1 MSHAPRGTNFRQ
13 QALANALVFVM
24 MLSIFVPYAAAA
36 GMTSCDK
43 DPGAGVDGIC
53 DSYDEADDGTPD
65 FQDWIEGTYEFSM
78 VSTEQIELELTW
90 AIYEFDRELLGLS
103 NVYLDAYLAND
114 GLEADDGA
122 PADLIR
128 NFFDQET
135 DGAGSATVEDKLKS
149 EISGAI
155 ESSLTS
161 MGEVVV
167 STNFA
172 NQYTNGAVTTPCSSD
187 PATDSAE
194 EGASENN
201 AFYPPICLS
210 TSAIIQV
217 DQSSFNL
224 GSNPDLKLE
233 RAYQGLL
240 VMGTE
245 ITSSFDFVAQRG
257 HLASYIFNPPSYA
270 TIDAVDAQGQLLLRA
285 GTPNY
290 NSGSW
295 VIDHR
300 AATNFDSNLSQS
312 VELLI
317 SHRNRTDTTTV
328 EVPEGSKALDLQITL
343 DLRDESA
350 ATLDF
355 VAGMYYLDD
364 KTMQDWGISLMEVA
378 EQATV
383 PLVTADGIRLAYH
396 NGLVDLSNFTS
407 QFPIDV
413 IAEGVSST
421 VAGIDT
427 IEMNNMSWISSRSA
441 VGSMPSGGL
450 NYSHSTGCT
459 EVAPAGVDL
468 HYCTLGAEA
477 MGVEHPVYLQTTS
490 QPFSMR
496 LIDILAE
503 NNENEELA
511 VIIDE
516 LEEADFERVLNSGLT
531 LETVLDSSYLSA
543 IVPENLPPS
552 ELTLEIIL
560 PTWVRT
566 AAGGDRLVLKDTLAG
581 NDTNRISFAGT
592 NPYDWRHVI
601 RDANQNVLCPS
612 TNKTC
617 VTTAVEMDAMSF
629 NLNEWTQS
637 VEFEFG
643 LDADVSVYR
652 IGIPTDRIPQVD
664 EHSVMLEALPS
675 DLIRLGL
682 EIASR
687 VDNPMN
693 RTFEIGELL
702 CRPGLSICNESLTF
716 EFTAEG
722 LATFV
727 KRTGELFTLFLHEY
741 SQLLM
746 DNKHINF
753 KEIDISAFEIQTRLK
768 GVGAPDLIVSDE
780 EPLSLTLKIPK
791 VQFELSIGGDLGKL
805 RDGDTS
811 GIQLSLV
818 ADAIRSMF
826 IEPMAMLMQ
835 GVTGMLTNSI
845 VQWDGVTLPDEDSDG
860 TISVPLNFNTMPHE
874 LQKEFEV
881 AVNGPF
887 TVTLPRGITLKNL
900 ESAEGNIEDVMV
912 DGRQQITYTLPAGDV
927 EDTITFQLH
936 LTWLYFLVQFWKYP
950 AIILILLLLYVR
962 RRRKKKRIRKIR
974 RARSASASK
983 PKLGN
988 AEFADLSGFHSEALH
1003 GDLEQLQVTPNAP
1016 SVPPLPQAPPSA
1028 VATSALTS
1036 VVSIEEAVS
1045 SEGLKKSPFDEVSFD
1060 VTDAAD
1066 EDLGDVLFD

>member
-1 MSHAPRGTNFRQ
+1 MSHLPRGKSFRQ
-13 QALANALVFVM
+13 QALAHALVFVM

-43 DPGAGVDGIC
+43 DPGAAVDGIC
-53 DSYDEADDGTPD
+53 DTYDEADDGTPN
-65 FQDWIEGTYEFSM
+65 FQDWIEGTYEFNM
-78 VSTEQIELELTW
+78 LSTGQIELELTW
-90 AIYEFDRELLGLS
+90 AIYEFDREILGLS
-103 NVYLDAYLAND
+103 NQFLDAYLAND

-128 NFFDQET
+128 NFIDQET
-135 DGAGSATVEDKLKS
+135 NGSGSPTVGNKLKS
-149 EISGAI
+149 EISKAI
-155 ESSLTS
+155 KSSLNS
-161 MGEVVV
+161 MGEVDV

-172 NQYTNGAVTTPCSSD
+172 SQYQNGAVMTPCSTD

-201 AFYPPICLS
+201 AFYPPVCLS
-210 TSAIIQV
+210 TSALIQV
-217 DQSSFNL
+217 DESSFNL
-224 GSNPDLKLE
+224 GSNPDLNLE

-240 VMGTE
+240 IMGTE
-245 ITSSFDFVAQRG
+245 ITSTFDFVAQRG

-270 TIDAVDAQGQLLLRA
+270 TIDAVDTQGQLLSRA
-285 GTPNY
+285 GTPPY

-295 VIDHR
+295 VLDHR
-300 AATNFDSNLSQS
+300 AATNLDSNLSQG
-312 VELLI
+312 VELSI
-317 SHRNRTDTTTV
+317 SHRNRSGTTTV

-355 VAGMYYLDD
+355 VAGMYYLDNQ
-364 KTMQDWGISLMEVA
+364 TMQDWGISLMEVT

-383 PLVTADGIRLAYH
+383 PVVTADGIRLAYH

-427 IEMNNMSWISSRSA
+427 IEMNNMSWVSSRSA
-441 VGSMPSGGL
+441 VGAMPSGGL

-459 EVAPAGVDL
+459 EAAPAGVDL
-468 HYCTLGAEA
+468 HYCVLGAEA

-490 QPFSMR
+490 KPFSMR

-503 NNENEELA
+503 NNDNEELA
-511 VIIDE
+511 EVIEKLNED
-516 LEEADFERVLNSGLT
+516 DFERVLNSGLT
-531 LETVLDSSYLSA
+531 LETVLNSSYLSA

-560 PTWVRT
+560 PPWVRT

-581 NDTNRISFAGT
+581 NETNRISFAGT
-592 NPYDWRHVI
+592 DPYDWRSVI

-617 VTTAVEMDAMSF
+617 VTTDVEMDAMSF
-629 NLNEWTQS
+629 NLNEWTRS
-637 VEFEFG
+637 VEFEFA

-652 IGIPTDRIPQVD
+652 IGIPTDRIPEAG

-682 EIASR
+682 DIASR
-687 VDNPMN
+687 LDTPMN
-693 RTFEIGELL
+693 RTFDIGELL
-702 CRPGLSICNESLTF
+702 CRPGLSICNETLTF

-746 DNKHINF
+746 DTEHINF
-753 KEIDISAFEIQTRLK
+753 KEIDISDFEVQSRLK
-768 GVGAPDLIVSDE
+768 GVGPPDLTVSDD

-791 VQFELSIGGDLGKL
+791 VQFELSLGGDLGKL

-818 ADAIRSMF
+818 TDAIRSMF
-826 IEPMAMLMQ
+826 LEPMAMLMQ
-835 GVTGMLTNSI
+835 GVTGMLANS
-845 VQWDGVTLPDEDSDG
+845 VVKWDGVTLPDEDSDSSV
-860 TISVPLNFNTMPHE
+860 SVPFNFNTMPHE

-900 ESAEGNIEDVMV
+900 ESAEGNIEQAMI

-927 EDTITFQLH
+927 EDTVTFQLH

-962 RRRKKKRIRKIR
+962 RRRKKKRVRKIR
-974 RARSASASK
+974 RARAASAAK

-1003 GDLEQLQVTPNAP
+1003 GELESLQVTPSAP
-1016 SVPPLPQAPPSA
+1016 SIPPLPKAPPSA
-1028 VATSALTS
+1028 VAAPDLSS
-1036 VVSIEEAVS
+1036 FVSMEEVVS
-1045 SEGLKKSPFDEVSFD
+1045 SEGTQPSPFDDVSFD

-1066 EDLGDVLFD
+1066 EDLGDELFD